1 MTPETN
7 PLENEDQKL
16 VQNETTNAQVEN
28 NVEKIEEAAPDDST
42 STEIISEKADF
53 VAIEEDPHEEHSVS
67 GLALPEIVNELE
79 NIVNKEDA
87 ATFSKQFSALKAE
100 ALQLIIEETEDK
112 KKTYIEEGSNEE
124 NFSWEHPFQSKVSS
138 LANIFK
144 EKLDHFH
151 KEIEVEHQA
160 NKEKREEIIERLK
173 HLYTN
178 SDAGTNL
185 FKEIRKIKEE
195 WTTAGQVAK
204 KEFKILNSN
213 YFFHLNQ
220 FYQLLDLNKEF
231 LEQEYAH
238 NLEKRQHIIS
248 RAKELETET
257 VIQKALNEL
266 QYLHKLWK
274 EEAEPVAEEFRES
287 TWEEFKEISNKI
299 HERKTELSAQI
310 ETSQNENLQKKADII
325 AQIKALVETE
335 KDANHNFWQNAI
347 KKVEDLRTEFLK
359 IGSVPR
365 KLSNQNWNDFKQT
378 LRDFN
383 SKKNSF
389 YKGLKENQVSNLDQ
403 KLRLIEI
410 AKDNM
415 LSEDW
420 DTTVPLFKKLQDDW
434 KKIGHVPRVQ
444 ANKIWDDFRDACNT
458 FFNNFRE
465 KNNAVTDNW
474 KENFKQ
480 KKNLLE
486 ELKTVT
492 DNEGSQE
499 QIEKIKNA
507 WNAIGKV
514 PREKMSINKEFNQ
527 TLREKLKLNKL
538 HEYELKEEGLSEE
551 RLTDKARKIKNQIAE
566 LEAEVVKLENNLGFF
581 SNPSRENPLLKDTFD
596 KIDEKKVIVENL
608 KQKLHQII
616 TGE

>member
-1 MTPETN
+1 MTPENN
-7 PLENEDQKL
+7 PLENEEQKL
-16 VQNETTNAQVEN
+16 VQNETANENVEN
-28 NVEKIEEAAPDDST
+28 NVEEVEKATLDDSSQPDVIAT
-42 STEIISEKADF
+42 PSEAEVTD
-53 VAIEEDPHEEHSVS
+53 EEHHEEIEIS

-79 NIVNKEDA
+79 SIVNKEDA
-87 ATFSKQFSALKAE
+87 AAYAKQFAALRQE
-100 ALQLIIEETEDK
+100 AIQHIAEETEDK
-112 KKTYIEEGSNEE
+112 KKTFIEEGNSEE
-124 NFSWEHPFQSKVSS
+124 NFSWEHPFQSKVSGLS
-138 LANIFK
+138 TIFK

-151 KEIEVEHQA
+151 KEIEVEHSA
-160 NKEKREEIIERLK
+160 NKEKREDIIERLK
-173 HLYTN
+173 HLYTT

-238 NLEKRQHIIS
+238 NLEKRKHIIS
-248 RAKELETET
+248 RAKELETES

-310 ETSQNENLQKKADII
+310 ETTQNENLEKKAKII
-325 AQIKALVETE
+325 AEIKALVNAE
-335 KDANHNFWQNAI
+335 KDSNHNFWQTAI
-347 KKVEDLRTEFLK
+347 KKVEDLRTDFLK

-383 SKKNSF
+383 SKKNYF
-389 YKGLKENQVSNLDQ
+389 YKGLKENQVTNLDQ
-403 KLRLIEI
+403 KLKLIET

-415 LSEDW
+415 HSEDW
-420 DTTVPLFKKLQDDW
+420 DITVPLFKKLQDDW
-434 KKIGHVPRVQ
+434 KKIGHVPRVH

-480 KKNLLE
+480 KRNLLE

-492 DNEGSQE
+492 DSEGSQE
-499 QIEKIKNA
+499 KIEKIKNA

-514 PREKMSINKEFNQ
+514 PREKMSINKDFNQ
-527 TLREKLKLNKL
+527 VLREKLKLNKI
-538 HEYELKEEGLSEE
+538 HEYELKEEGLSSEK
-551 RLTDKARKIKNQIAE
+551 LTDKARKIKNQIAE

-581 SNPSRENPLLKDTFD
+581 TNPSRENPLLKDTFD
-596 KIDEKKVIVENL
+596 KIDEKKVVIENL
-608 KQKLHQII
+608 KHNLHQII
-616 TGE
+616 SGE